1 MIDSPF
7 ISTSIAENVAMP
19 SVAVAKGMAG
29 LMFGFDMA
37 AALAKRVITAS
48 LKRACWIKR
57 GLGLGGVV
65 AEQAVNARRNEGSDF
80 TGKITDFG
88 WISA

>member
-7 ISTSIAENVAMP
+7 ISTSLAENVAMP

-48 LKRACWIKR
+48 LKRAGWIESL
-57 GLGLGGVV
+57 LGLGGAV
-65 AEQAVNARRNEGSDF
+65 AEQAVNARRNKDGNF
-80 TGKITDFG
+80 TGEITDLS
-88 WISA
+88 WISV